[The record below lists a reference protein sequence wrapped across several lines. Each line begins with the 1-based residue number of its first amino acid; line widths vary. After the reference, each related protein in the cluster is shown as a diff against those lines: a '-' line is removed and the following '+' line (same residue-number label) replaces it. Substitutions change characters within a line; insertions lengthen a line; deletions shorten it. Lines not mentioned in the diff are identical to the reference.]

1 MIIVKKDN
9 RVLHIDELE
18 EQAYLE
24 DGYDVV
30 TIEDGEYV
38 VSKPS
43 TGGRTYSTAEYR
55 AVQAER
61 DALQADVEELEKTK
75 VKKATLTALETER
88 DALKAELEQV
98 KTELEQVKAELA
110 NVKANLTV
118 ANARNGEPLV

>member
-1 MIIVKKDN
+1 MLTVKKDN

-30 TIEDGEYV
+30 EVVDGEYHV
-38 VSKPS
+38 VKQA

-55 AVQAER
+55 AIQEER
-61 DALQADVEELEKTK
+61 DALKADIEELEKSK
-75 VKKATLTALETER
+75 IKKSTVTALEAER

-98 KTELEQVKAELA
+98 KTELET
-110 NVKANLTV
+110 VKANLTV

>member
-55 AVQAER
+55 AVQEER
-61 DALQADVEELEKTK
+61 DALKADIEELEKSK
-75 VKKATLTALETER
+75 IKKSTVTALEAER

-98 KTELEQVKAELA
+98 KAELA
-110 NVKANLTV
+110 TVKANLTA

>member
-1 MIIVKKDN
+1 MLTVKKDN

-18 EQAYLE
+18 EEAYLA

-30 TIEDGEYV
+30 EVQNGEYV
-38 VSKPS
+38 VAKPS

-75 VKKATLTALETER
+75 VKKATLTALESER
-88 DALKAELEQV
+88 DAL

-110 NVKANLTV
+110 TVKANLTV

>member
-30 TIEDGEYV
+30 VAVDGEYQV
-38 VSKPS
+38 AKPS

-61 DALQADVEELEKTK
+61 DALQADIEELEKSK
-75 VKKATLTALETER
+75 IKKSTVTALETER
-88 DALKAELEQV
+88 DSLKA
-98 KTELEQVKAELA
+98 ELEQVKAELA
-110 NVKANLTV
+110 TVKTNLTV

>member
-55 AVQAER
+55 AVQEER
-61 DALQADVEELEKTK
+61 DALKADMEELEKSK
-75 VKKATLTALETER
+75 IKKSTVTALESER

-98 KTELEQVKAELA
+98 KAELVA
-110 NVKANLTV
+110 VKDKLTV
-118 ANARNGEPLV
+118 SNARNGEPLV

>member
-18 EQAYLE
+18 KEAYRA

-30 TIEDGEYV
+30 EVQNGEYEV
-38 VSKPS
+38 VEPS

-75 VKKATLTALETER
+75 VKKATLTALEAER
-88 DALKAELEQV
+88 DGLKAELEQV
-98 KTELEQVKAELA
+98 KAELVA
-110 NVKANLTV
+110 VKDKLTV

>member
-1 MIIVKKDN
+1 MLTVKKDN

-18 EQAYLE
+18 EEAYLA

-30 TIEDGEYV
+30 EVQNGEYV
-38 VSKPS
+38 VAKPA
-43 TGGRTYSTAEYR
+43 TGGRTYTVAEYR
-55 AVQAER
+55 AIKEER

-75 VKKATLTALETER
+75 VKKATLTALEAER

-98 KTELEQVKAELA
+98 KAELVE
-110 NVKANLTV
+110 VKDKLTV

>member
-18 EQAYLE
+18 KEAYKA

-30 TIEDGEYV
+30 EVQNGEYAV
-38 VSKPS
+38 VEPS

-75 VKKATLTALETER
+75 VKKATLTALEAER

-98 KTELEQVKAELA
+98 KTELET
-110 NVKANLTV
+110 VKANLAV
-118 ANARNGEPLV
+118 ANARHGEPLV

>member
-1 MIIVKKDN
+1 MLTVKKDN

-30 TIEDGEYV
+30 VVVDGEYQV
-38 VSKPS
+38 AKPS
-43 TGGRTYSTAEYR
+43 IGGRTYSTAEYR

-61 DALQADVEELEKTK
+61 DALKADIEELEKSK
-75 VKKATLTALETER
+75 IKKSTVTAVETER
-88 DALKAELEQV
+88 DSLKA
-98 KTELEQVKAELA
+98 ELEQVKAELA
-110 NVKANLTV
+110 TVKANLTV